1 MSLPEG
7 FLNFIRRHPSLSVL
21 EHGLLETAP
30 VSIRLNPC
38 KPADISHL
46 TADGTVGWCQYGIYL
61 RERPV
66 FTLDPL
72 LHQGRY
78 YVQDA
83 SSMAIY
89 AVLSHIASPDCPI
102 RYLDTCAAPGGKTTA
117 ALSALPQGSVIVANE
132 YDFRRAEVLAENVIK
147 WGYPDVVVT
156 RGDTSRFSS
165 MSDTFDII
173 AVDAPCSGEG
183 MMRKDTQAVA
193 QWSEG
198 LIRECADTQ
207 RHIIHNL
214 WPALRPG
221 GYLIYSTCTFNI
233 TENEDILRHIINE
246 YGATPIS
253 IPQLDN
259 IQEIS
264 RGIDT
269 DLPCYRFLP
278 GRTRGEGLFMAIVQK
293 PGSAAPAAIPSAKKH
308 QPAPADIDRWFTG
321 EWRFI
326 TEGSSIHALPARN
339 ADFMQHIARKAGGV
353 LACGCEAATIKGRDI
368 IPAHAFAMLA
378 PQHRSPDAFITAD
391 VNLDT
396 ALAYLRREAIAIPDM
411 PRGFIMLQ
419 YMSMPLGFVK
429 NIGNRSN
436 NLYPKNW
443 RIHGSFI

>member
-1 MSLPEG
+1 MSLPDG
-7 FLNFIRRHPSLSVL
+7 FLNFIRRYSSLLVL

-38 KPADISHL
+38 KPACISHL
-46 TADGTVGWCQYGIYL
+46 TADGTVDWCKQGLYL

-72 LHQGRY
+72 FHQGCY

-89 AVLSHIASPDCPI
+89 AVLSHIAPPDRPI
-102 RYLDTCAAPGGKTTA
+102 RYLDACAAPGGKTTA
-117 ALSALPQGSVIVANE
+117 ALSALPHGSVIVANE
-132 YDFRRAEVLAENVIK
+132 YDFRRAEILTENVIK

-156 RGDTSRFSS
+156 RGDTNRFSS
-165 MSDTFDII
+165 MSGTFDII

-198 LIRECADTQ
+198 LICECADTQ

-221 GYLIYSTCTFNI
+221 GHLIYSTCTFNL
-233 TENEDILRHIINE
+233 TENEDILHHIINE
-246 YGATPIS
+246 YDAIPVS
-253 IPQLDN
+253 IPLLDS
-259 IQEIS
+259 IPEIT
-264 RGIDT
+264 RGIGT

-278 GRTRGEGLFMAIVQK
+278 GRTRGEGLFIAIVQK
-293 PGSAAPAAIPSAKKH
+293 PGSATPAAVPSAKKQ
-308 QPAPADIDRWFTG
+308 QPAPAGIGHWFTG
-321 EWRFI
+321 KWRFI
-326 TEGSSIHALPARN
+326 TEGSSIHALPASN
-339 ADFMQHIARKAGGV
+339 ADFMQHVARKAGGV
-353 LACGCEAATIKGRDI
+353 LACGCEAATIKGHDI
-368 IPAHAFAMLA
+368 IPAHALAMLA

-391 VNLDT
+391 VDLDT
-396 ALAYLRREAIAIPDM
+396 ALAYLRRDTIVLPGL

-443 RIHGSFI
+443 RIQNL